1 MSKQNGIIKYRS
13 IVAKQDGV
21 LRYPIP
27 AAPAVARQDGIIRY
41 VNRTARLNGVIDYTY
56 SESTDPLPEPDNGAY
71 DEDLLITPVGTFYI
85 RGNLVRFSNSI
96 RTGIS
101 DIVDDGIVFK
111 YQPMSFVDLSI
122 LTPSNSDYEY
132 LTLPSELPYE
142 GVGDLVINVVAMMG
156 SEIFT
161 ADSNVIIT
169 WAGVN
174 VELQRVDSSRLL
186 LTGVLRPLDF
196 NYSADTYSVNR
207 YPNYSERYVDPTT
220 GYIPSGTIR
229 VNNFKNTTHNGVIM
243 NVKSGI
249 VKPKYSAIVANSSVS
264 SIPWEGSNPI
274 HKVTKLTYGYGLQN
288 FLVGGSTD
296 LPFDRE
302 EYVPPEPVTI
312 IHPEYEVFRFMSN
325 ATLYLD
331 SDNSIVGI
339 TSCNVSYDLDTFTW
353 KLDVTLASESDY
365 IKVKPVGSIYQTV
378 ELKIN
383 DVQFKFFISNVARDT
398 TINASGKISR
408 QFNATGFSLI
418 KSLAAPHAGVRT
430 YAEQSERA
438 ASQLVQQEVVDAGY
452 GTVINWNSINWTV
465 PFGVHSYQNKT
476 PVGAMLD
483 IVNAAG
489 CAMMPDPFLDE
500 VNVLTYYRD
509 KPWNWNSIV
518 PDHKMH
524 INQFLNDSS
533 DIMTVEVPNTVFV
546 YGTGDTGVGVEVGLS
561 GTQATNVL
569 PDIVDKYITDTAV
582 AVQRGTTELSKVS
595 KLEEQTLNT
604 YLDTTTGIFYPRQ
617 IIEVTDWDGSLW
629 YCQVMGIKITMSRIG
644 AVIIQSLTVHKY
656 HES

>member
-21 LRYPIP
+21 LRYPVP

-96 RTGIS
+96 HTGIP
-101 DIVDDGIVFK
+101 DLVDDSIVFK
-111 YQPMSFVDLSI
+111 YKPVGVVDLSI

-132 LTLPSELPYE
+132 LTLPNKLPYE

-196 NYSADTYSVNR
+196 NYSADAYSVNR

-274 HKVTKLTYGYGLQN
+274 HIVTKFTY
-288 FLVGGSTD
+288 
-296 LPFDRE
+296 
-302 EYVPPEPVTI
+302 
-312 IHPEYEVFRFMSN
+312 
-325 ATLYLD
+325 
-331 SDNSIVGI
+331 
-339 TSCNVSYDLDTFTW
+339 
-353 KLDVTLASESDY
+353 
-365 IKVKPVGSIYQTV
+365 
-378 ELKIN
+378 
-383 DVQFKFFISNVARDT
+383 
-398 TINASGKISR
+398 
-408 QFNATGFSLI
+408 
-418 KSLAAPHAGVRT
+418 
-430 YAEQSERA
+430 
-438 ASQLVQQEVVDAGY
+438 VD
-452 GTVINWNSINWTV
+452 
-465 PFGVHSYQNKT
+465 
-476 PVGAMLD
+476 
-483 IVNAAG
+483 
-489 CAMMPDPFLDE
+489 
-500 VNVLTYYRD
+500 
-509 KPWNWNSIV
+509 
-518 PDHKMH
+518 
-524 INQFLNDSS
+524 
-533 DIMTVEVPNTVFV
+533 
-546 YGTGDTGVGVEVGLS
+546 
-561 GTQATNVL
+561 
-569 PDIVDKYITDTAV
+569 
-582 AVQRGTTELSKVS
+582 
-595 KLEEQTLNT
+595 
-604 YLDTTTGIFYPRQ
+604 
-617 IIEVTDWDGSLW
+617 
-629 YCQVMGIKITMSRIG
+629 
-644 AVIIQSLTVHKY
+644 
-656 HES
+656 